1 LRDQI
6 YSLRF
11 QGVLKAVEK
20 RAHDLTQMSE
30 LGDELADKL
39 DRYQGMSSEARH
51 DKETTKE
58 RYERICLELR
68 NREQLIEAQVN
79 SADQFTMA
87 LQEFQLDLTSVDS
100 AILEEIPGNDSETL
114 KRQLAEL
121 QVYNYVPRGA
131 VCVCEGRRGSPC
143 GGVGETKLGVVW
155 LRK

>member
-1 LRDQI
+1 MRDQM

-121 QVYNYVPRGA
+121 QVYSYVPPGER
-131 VCVCEGRRGSPC
+131 CVFLC
-143 GGVGETKLGVVW
+143 V
-155 LRK
+155 

>member
-1 LRDQI
+1 MPDQI

-87 LQEFQLDLTSVDS
+87 LQEFQLDLTGVDS

-121 QVYNYVPRGA
+121 QVYGYVLPEER
-131 VCVCEGRRGSPC
+131 CVCLC
-143 GGVGETKLGVVW
+143 V
-155 LRK
+155 

>member
-1 LRDQI
+1 MRDQI

-121 QVYNYVPRGA
+121 QVYNYVLPGEQ
-131 VCVCEGRRGSPC
+131 CVCEGRRGSPC
-143 GGVGETKLGVVW
+143 GGVAETKLDVVW

>member
-1 LRDQI
+1 MRDQI

-51 DKETTKE
+51 DMETTKE

-100 AILEEIPGNDSETL
+100 VILEEIPGNDSETL

-121 QVYNYVPRGA
+121 QVYGYVLPEERC
-131 VCVCEGRRGSPC
+131 VCVKEG
-143 GGVGETKLGVVW
+143 
-155 LRK
+155 

>member
-1 LRDQI
+1 MRDQI

-39 DRYQGMSSEARH
+39 DSYQGMSSEARH

-121 QVYNYVPRGA
+121 QVYGYVLPEER
-131 VCVCEGRRGSPC
+131 CVCLC
-143 GGVGETKLGVVW
+143 V
-155 LRK
+155 